1 MKECQG
7 MAVGVKL
14 SFQSKNGQGKKGQG
28 KNGAAVRTRT
38 GDLYFTKV
46 LLYQLSYSGTENQ
59 STLPSRPVRVLKII
73 ETSLR
78 PLLKGKTMLKKSLVI
93 FKGSNPIFS
102 LCHPNPRFTKA

>member
-38 GDLYFTKV
+38 GDLYFTKAMPYQFRSFPLYLSLENSPGFWLRGPARLGGLKNAAV
-46 LLYQLSYSGTENQ
+46 LM
-59 STLPSRPVRVLKII
+59 V
-73 ETSLR
+73 
-78 PLLKGKTMLKKSLVI
+78 
-93 FKGSNPIFS
+93 
-102 LCHPNPRFTKA
+102 